1 MPVIPFFLANTTT
14 TDPVRPL
21 LILTE
26 KQGNLL
32 VTIERALGSISLVA
46 VTLIF
51 VVFGLFRPLRTV
63 PNCFLV
69 CSSAANVFSSLA
81 TLVAQDGLRMIV
93 MNGDRGLCN
102 AQGFLFQMFLQ
113 SDPWW
118 SFAMSIN
125 VLIIF
130 RYGADPGHFKR
141 WWWLYCL
148 ICYGGPGI
156 SAVILLTLGYYGNA
170 GVWCWVGS
178 SHQMLRI
185 YTQYL
190 PVWICISGTLL
201 IYLGVGIHV
210 FRSRNSV
217 DKQFSLGASL
227 EHPPILQPIPRDR
240 KSFLSLSNWPLS
252 PFTSSALF
260 PESPDGTHPLAPMPM
275 TVTRA
280 QSSHT
285 RHSRSIHTRPSRSI
299 RTQHSR
305 STRRTRDLLP
315 ARAAS
320 APSKRSSGYMRAFGL
335 NPRRAPSPP
344 STFSGRD
351 ETSKIHRKGGI
362 GQFRNA
368 FTIDDPV
375 KRSYLQTAGL
385 FAFAILATWIPSSTF
400 RVKQILYG
408 DANFAAYAASAAAL
422 SLQGVWNFLI
432 FFFTNRRTFIS
443 CVRHRLSGPQHS
455 RISALLDGGQRSRP
469 VTTIHVGTQTELT
482 RDNIGLAESADIAI
496 ETKSIRTLPEVTKI
510 HQANHIMNHPMPL
523 AEKDVQAAANTTN
536 TTAVIT
542 HIPTAHLK
550 PQPSKRSLRPI
561 GPVLKEKLSSSNMR
575 RDLTV
580 RIPWRSPSRTS
591 NWSLSTTGRNKKD
604 EEGSREGESSQRSY
618 SWDFLDIGLETRG
631 NILAAISSRGTP
643 TGSGGSPVTLQSR
656 ASAAMGHSRGVSSPC

>member
-14 TDPVRPL
+14 LDTVRPL
-21 LILTE
+21 LILSE
-26 KQGNLL
+26 KQTNLL
-32 VTIERALGSISLVA
+32 VTIERALGSVSLAA
-46 VTLIF
+46 VTLVF
-51 VVFGLFRPLRTV
+51 VAFAWFRPLRTV

-69 CSSAANVFSSLA
+69 CSSGANVFSSVA
-81 TLVAQDGLRMIV
+81 TLVAQDGLSTTV
-93 MNGDRGLCN
+93 QNGDKGLCN

-118 SFAMSIN
+118 SFAMAVN
-125 VLIIF
+125 VLIVF
-130 RYGADPGHFKR
+130 RYGADPQHFKR

-156 SAVILLTLGYYGNA
+156 SAGILLALGYYGNA
-170 GVWCWVGS
+170 GIWCWIDS

-185 YTQYL
+185 YMQYL

-210 FRSRNSV
+210 FRSRNNV
-217 DKQFSLGASL
+217 DKKFPLRASL

-240 KSFLSLSNWPLS
+240 KSFLSLSDWPLS

-260 PESPDGTHPLAPMPM
+260 PDSPDGTHPLAPMPM

-285 RHSRSIHTRPSRSI
+285 RNSRSIHTRPSRSI

-305 STRRTRDLLP
+305 STRRTRDPLP
-315 ARAAS
+315 TRAAS

-335 NPRRAPSPP
+335 NPRQPPSPP
-344 STFSGRD
+344 PTLSEQDGQS
-351 ETSKIHRKGGI
+351 ETQRECGLGKISD
-362 GQFRNA
+362 A

-375 KRSYLQTAGL
+375 KRSYLLTAGL
-385 FAFAILATWIPSSTF
+385 FAFAILATWIPSTTF
-400 RVKQILYG
+400 RVYQILHG
-408 DANFAAYAASAAAL
+408 DANFPAYAASAAAL
-422 SLQGVWNFLI
+422 SMQGVWNFLI
-432 FFFTNRRTFIS
+432 FFFINRQTFAS
-443 CVRHRLSGPQHS
+443 CVRHRLSTTPLQ
-455 RISALLDGGQRSRP
+455 DGGLRSRP
-469 VTTIHVGTQTELT
+469 VTTIHVGTQTELN
-482 RDNIGLAESADIAI
+482 RDNIGLAESADVAI
-496 ETKSIRTLPEVTKI
+496 ETKSIRTLPEITEVYQNSGLLT
-510 HQANHIMNHPMPL
+510 HPLPL
-523 AEKDVQAAANTTN
+523 PEKTNQPSTTN
-536 TTAVIT
+536 TTTVISP
-542 HIPTAHLK
+542 IPTAHLK

-604 EEGSREGESSQRSY
+604 EEGSKEGESSQRSY

-631 NILAAISSRGTP
+631 NMLAAISSRGTP
-643 TGSGGSPVTLQSR
+643 SGGSGSPVTLQSR
-656 ASAAMGHSRGVSSPC
+656 ASAVMGHSRGVSSPC